1 MISTNSKKQSK
12 PGPKESPA
20 PSAMLNKDEGSNRS
34 AIKFI
39 SSKITSDNTRPSSA
53 SNVNT
58 NIPKQKLLHNNYI
71 LAAHGSSGRQD
82 QTSNSNIFMKNSN
95 LKSTRSPNKESNI
108 KPSIANISVSQN
120 FVNSSQENFITK
132 LRKNNHQSSPNRQ

>member
-1 MISTNSKKQSK
+1 MISNNSKKQSK
-12 PGPKESPA
+12 PGHKEGPA
-20 PSAMLNKDEGSNRS
+20 PSALLNKDEGSNRT

-53 SNVNT
+53 SNMNT

-71 LAAHGSSGRQD
+71 LAAHGSPGRQD

-95 LKSTRSPNKESNI
+95 LKSTRSPNKESNL
-108 KPSIANISVSQN
+108 KPSNAKISVSHN

-132 LRKNNHQSSPNRQ
+132 LRKNNRQSSPNRK

>member
-20 PSAMLNKDEGSNRS
+20 PSALLNKDEGSNRS

-39 SSKITSDNTRPSSA
+39 SSKITSDTTRPSSA
-53 SNVNT
+53 SNMNT

-71 LAAHGSSGRQD
+71 LAAHGFPGRQD

-95 LKSTRSPNKESNI
+95 LKSTRSPNKESNL
-108 KPSIANISVSQN
+108 KPSIAKISVSQN

-132 LRKNNHQSSPNRQ
+132 LRKNNRQSSPNRQ